1 MPDGTSPEITWRC
14 CTHWQ
19 LLLCILPVLKG
30 VMNVDPEE
38 RETELQS
45 LFSLSF
51 TATADIFNI
60 LSASCLQCGWWMFWF
75 SALEKKGINGEK
87 QLLQLENH
95 WGLECFEWCFS
106 LTMAKLPEQ
115 VQKIAAV
122 LRNNPHLINNLISLK
137 ALPKNVF
144 DNGSYRNKMMTR

>member
-1 MPDGTSPEITWRC
+1 
-14 CTHWQ
+14 
-19 LLLCILPVLKG
+19 
-30 VMNVDPEE
+30 
-38 RETELQS
+38 
-45 LFSLSF
+45 
-51 TATADIFNI
+51 
-60 LSASCLQCGWWMFWF
+60 MFWF

-122 LRNNPHLINNLISLK
+122 LRNNPPYQQLDFPESFAK
-137 ALPKNVF
+137 KRF
-144 DNGSYRNKMMTR
+144 R

>member
-1 MPDGTSPEITWRC
+1 MCLLKHLLWSPEGTDSC
-14 CTHWQ
+14 CSAPCQCW
-19 LLLCILPVLKG
+19 KG
-30 VMNVDPEE
+30 WWMWIPR
-38 RETELQS
+38 REKQNYRVS
-45 LFSLSF
+45 SLSF

-60 LSASCLQCGWWMFWF
+60 LSASCLQCAWWMFWF
-75 SALEKKGINGEK
+75 SALEKKGINREK

-106 LTMAKLPEQ
+106 LTMVKLPEQ

-137 ALPKNVF
+137 ALPKNISI
-144 DNGSYRNKMMTR
+144 NRSCRKKMMTR